1 MNRVNI
7 KHVIGDLGDPG
18 SVVTEKFNS
27 RCYQAKVVDLLDWK
41 PRKQRKEKSG
51 SAAKKAKKP
60 KRTRKRQN
68 KPLFWGNGSPAKGQA
83 SSMSVINSSEDVK
96 ETPRRTLSEITN
108 IQSSPMSSSPPRS
121 PLQLSSL
128 HHSFSNVSF
137 VSRHIRGNLL
147 LLALFLSEIIGPN
160 LVRTTTHFRCIH
172 MYLRMVGALML
183 TENFLDINLFSSS
196 SFLQFCLHK
205 SSHFGGDL

>member
-1 MNRVNI
+1 MNLVNI
-7 KHVIGDLGDPG
+7 KYVIGDLGDLG

-41 PRKQRKEKSG
+41 PQKQRKEKSG
-51 SAAKKAKKP
+51 SDAKKAKKP
-60 KRTRKRQN
+60 KRTSKRQN
-68 KPLFWGNGSPAKGQA
+68 KPLFWGNSSPAKGQA

-96 ETPRRTLSEITN
+96 ETSRRTLSEITN

-137 VSRHIRGNLL
+137 VSRHICGNLL

-160 LVRTTTHFRCIH
+160 LVRT
-172 MYLRMVGALML
+172 YP
-183 TENFLDINLFSSS
+183 
-196 SFLQFCLHK
+196 LQVHPYV
-205 SSHFGGDL
+205 SPYGGCTNVDRELPGY